1 MSEET
6 ETKIV
11 IVHKGDAASVGVQR
25 TDCDPILFTF
35 RGDLLSALRGISGF
49 LDEAGRKWQANP
61 RNPKAELPA
70 PPPQAVTTA
79 PKAPGSQSK
88 PNKQQEAMF

>member
-35 RGDLLSALRGISGF
+35 RGDLPSTLSSIPGF

-70 PPPQAVTTA
+70 PAPQAVTSVPKTA
-79 PKAPGSQSK
+79 GSQPK